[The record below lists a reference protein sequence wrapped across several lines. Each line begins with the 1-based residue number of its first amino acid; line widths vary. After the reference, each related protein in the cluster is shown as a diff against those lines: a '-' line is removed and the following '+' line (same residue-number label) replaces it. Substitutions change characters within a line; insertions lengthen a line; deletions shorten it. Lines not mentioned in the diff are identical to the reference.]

1 MGLWDLRD
9 SFSSCIQCLFNFNRL
24 QNRQRIC
31 PMFGIY
37 ALWRWWFDLPSTSW
51 RYIAHSFGF
60 CSLSLMVVQIW
71 HIGGRSLS
79 EFKTMCCKLQGVLR
93 ETLDQ
98 DVGGAIAHFFNCLV
112 GPETVPSNSEVTVV
126 SNGKPEKSEA
136 NSVSG
141 VFLSYLAYLDTKDTL
156 GVMSTCLLAP

>member
-1 MGLWDLRD
+1 VDTVLPKLVVDLSSLEVSPMDGPTLTDALHAHGINVRYLGKVAKQTENLPHVWDL
-9 SFSSCIQCLFNFNRL
+9 CIVE
-24 QNRQRIC
+24 
-31 PMFGIY
+31 
-37 ALWRWWFDLPSTSW
+37 
-51 RYIAHSFGF
+51 
-60 CSLSLMVVQIW
+60 MVIRSAK
-71 HIGGRSLS
+71 HIL
-79 EFKTMCCKLQGVLR
+79 KGVLR

>member
-1 MGLWDLRD
+1 LSFQTLVQILATQTSIDICRISVFSLGSVSTAGILLHGFVRFAGFIFLMHSVLVQFQQVAKQTENLPHVWDL
-9 SFSSCIQCLFNFNRL
+9 CIVE
-24 QNRQRIC
+24 
-31 PMFGIY
+31 
-37 ALWRWWFDLPSTSW
+37 
-51 RYIAHSFGF
+51 
-60 CSLSLMVVQIW
+60 MVIRSAK
-71 HIGGRSLS
+71 HIL
-79 EFKTMCCKLQGVLR
+79 KGVLR